1 MPVTNWHAPCLARH
15 PRACWSIASLAAL
28 GALSLALALPV
39 HAQAPRSG
47 ASFSAS
53 IDSRLGFNIN
63 SRLGGRDDPWWTA
76 EVTPGIRLQ
85 SRSGRVVG
93 SLDYGLVLSTQ
104 TRGEDRSQVGNR
116 LSASFS
122 ADVVDRRLFLE
133 GRASITQQATN
144 AFSTQYAPGSS
155 SAAFDRDNR
164 TEVANLSLSPVL
176 RGVLGSAVNYEFRL
190 TADATDSRESSTG
203 DQVRTGGSVGL
214 SSAIR
219 GTRLTWSLNA
229 RSLETDYRLGRAT
242 RNDTA
247 VATLGWIAD
256 ADLSFSARGGTE
268 RQNIDS
274 IQSRS
279 TSTWGL
285 GATWRPSPR
294 TRFQL
299 NVDDRFFGR
308 GWNGVV
314 EYRMKRSVFTL
325 GTSRDSS
332 DAAGSRFEPLSQFQ
346 VYMSLLAADIPDE
359 VEREAAVLALL
370 ASQGVDPNEV
380 VRPGFV
386 TSAVSVAERNRVGW
400 SWNGQRL
407 SLSIQAYRASTRV
420 IDAEVPELSRDPV
433 RQSGYTSTASYRLT
447 PRINVVVNGSRQM
460 TDGRAGD
467 RRTDLKSLSVSLTQ
481 RLGPRTT
488 LSGSSRYS
496 VFNSPVNPYRE
507 AAVQLALG
515 HRF

>member
-1 MPVTNWHAPCLARH
+1 MPAPSRHATCPAGRPWLTGLCLWPGLLAV
-15 PRACWSIASLAAL
+15 AVWAS
-28 GALSLALALPV
+28 PFQ
-39 HAQAPRSG
+39 AQAQG
-47 ASFSAS
+47 ISAS
-53 IDSRLGFNIN
+53 IDTRLGFNIN
-63 SRLGGRDDPWWTA
+63 SRLGGRDDPWWTS

-104 TRGEDRSQVGNR
+104 TRGEERSRVGNR

-133 GRASITQQATN
+133 GRASISQQGTN

-155 SAAFDRDNR
+155 SASFDEANR
-164 TEVANLSLSPVL
+164 AEVANLSLTPVL
-176 RGVLGSAVNYEFRL
+176 RGVLGSAVSYEIQAI
-190 TADATDSRESSTG
+190 ADATDNRESDTG
-203 DQVRTGGSVGL
+203 DLLRTGGSVSL
-214 SSAIR
+214 SSALR
-219 GTRLTWSLNA
+219 GTPLTWFLNL
-229 RSLETDYRLGRAT
+229 RSLETDYRVGRAT
-242 RNDTA
+242 RSETA
-247 VATLGWIAD
+247 LVSLGWIAD
-256 ADLSFSARGGTE
+256 ADLSFSARAGQE
-268 RQNIDS
+268 RQDIDS
-274 IQSRS
+274 DQSRG

-299 NVDDRFFGR
+299 NVDDRFFGQ

-314 EYRMKRSVFTL
+314 EYRMQRSLFTL

-332 DAAGSRFEPLSQFQ
+332 DAAGARFEPLSQFEA
-346 VYMSLLAADIPDE
+346 YMALAAADFPDLA
-359 VEREAAVLALL
+359 EREAYVLALL
-370 ASQGVDPNEV
+370 ASQGIDPNEI

-386 TSAVSVAERNRVGW
+386 TSAVSVAERHRVGW
-400 SWNGQRL
+400 VWNGRRL
-407 SLSIQAYRASTRV
+407 SMSLQAYRASTRV
-420 IDAEVPELSRDPV
+420 IDADVPELSRVPV

-447 PRINVVVNGSRQM
+447 PRVNVVVNGSRQM
-460 TDGRAGD
+460 TAGIAGE
-467 RRTDLKSLSVSLTQ
+467 RGTDLKSLSVSLTQ

-496 VFNSPVNPYRE
+496 VFNSPVTPYRE

>member
-1 MPVTNWHAPCLARH
+1 MQA
-15 PRACWSIASLAAL
+15 
-28 GALSLALALPV
+28 

-47 ASFSAS
+47 SGISAS
-53 IDSRLGFNIN
+53 IDTRLGFNIN
-63 SRLGGRDDPWWTA
+63 SRLGGRDDPWWTS

-144 AFSTQYAPGSS
+144 AFSTQYASGSS

-176 RGVLGSAVNYEFRL
+176 RGVFGGAVNYEIRL
-190 TADATDSRESSTG
+190 NADATDNRESSTG

-219 GTRLTWSLNA
+219 STRLTWSLNA
-229 RSLETDYRLGRAT
+229 RSLETDYRLGRTTSSQSAL
-242 RNDTA
+242 
-247 VATLGWIAD
+247 ATLGWFAD
-256 ADLSFSARGGTE
+256 ADLTFFARGGTE
-268 RQNIDS
+268 RQNVDS
-274 IQSRS
+274 IQARS
-279 TSTWGL
+279 SNTWGL

-294 TRFQL
+294 TRLQL

-314 EYRMKRSVFTL
+314 EYRMPRSLFTL
-325 GTSRDSS
+325 GTSRESTDVT
-332 DAAGSRFEPLSQFQ
+332 GSRFEPLSQFQ
-346 VYMSLLAADIPDE
+346 ATMSLLAAEYPDE
-359 VEREAAVLALL
+359 VEREAAALALL
-370 ASQGVDPNEV
+370 ASLGIDPNEV

-386 TSAVSVAERNRVGW
+386 TSAVSVAERHRVGW
-400 SWNGQRL
+400 TWNGRRL
-407 SLSIQAYRASTRV
+407 SMSIQAYRATTQV
-420 IDAEVPELSRDPV
+420 IDADVPEISREPV
-433 RQSGYTSTASYRLT
+433 RQRGYTSTASYRLT
-447 PRINVVVNGSRQM
+447 PRISVVVNGSRQM
-460 TDGRAGD
+460 NAGD
-467 RRTDLKSLSVSLTQ
+467 SSGRRTDLKSLSVSLSQ
-481 RLGPRTT
+481 RLGPRTN